1 MAINYADKFAPKVD
15 ERFSAEAL
23 SAPAVNK
30 DYDFVGV
37 STVKVYSVNTVEM
50 NDYSLTGTS
59 RYGTP
64 TDLENEVQEMTL
76 SQDRSFTFVIDRKSI
91 DDTVGQM
98 EVGKA
103 LARQISER
111 VIPEVDKYVFGKIV
125 AGAESTNVATEAI
138 TKKNAYE
145 SVLNGQLALN
155 DAKSPRV
162 GRVLYVSN
170 NFYKLIKQDES
181 FIKASDLGQQV
192 LFTGQVGSIDGLA
205 VIPVAKS
212 EMPENVEFFITHA
225 MNTTAPVKLET
236 YKIHEDAPGISGF
249 LAEGR
254 LRYDAFVLKNK
265 KKGIYVHKKA

>member
-23 SAPAVNK
+23 STSAVNK

-125 AGAESTNVATEAI
+125 AGAEATNVATEAI

-155 DAKSPRV
+155 DAKAPRI

-225 MNTTAPVKLET
+225 SYTTAPVKLET
-236 YKIHEDAPGISGF
+236 YKVHEDAPGISGF

>member
-23 SAPAVNK
+23 SAPAVNQ

-50 NDYSLTGTS
+50 GDYSLTGTS

-64 TDLENEVQEMTL
+64 KDLENEVQEMTL
-76 SQDRSFTFVIDRKSI
+76 TQDRSFTFVIDRKSI

-98 EVGKA
+98 EVGKT
-103 LARQISER
+103 LARQIRER
-111 VIPEVDKYVFGKIV
+111 VIPEVDKYRFAKIV
-125 AGAESTNVATEAI
+125 AGAEAENVATEAI
-138 TKKNAYE
+138 TKKNAYDA
-145 SVLNGQLALN
+145 VLSGQLALN
-155 DAKSPRV
+155 DAKAPRV

-170 NFYKLIKQDES
+170 SFYKVIKQDES

-225 MNTTAPVKLET
+225 INTTAPVKLET

-249 LAEGR
+249 LVEGR

>member
-23 SAPAVNK
+23 STSAVNK

-91 DDTVGQM
+91 DDTVGQT

-125 AGAESTNVATEAI
+125 AGAEATNVATEAI

-145 SVLNGQLALN
+145 AVLNGQLALN
-155 DAKSPRV
+155 DAKAPRV

-170 NFYKLIKQDES
+170 TFYKLIKQDES

-192 LFTGQVGSIDGLA
+192 LFTGQVGAIDGLA

-236 YKIHEDAPGISGF
+236 YKVHEDAPGISGF